1 VTAEACEALGVK
13 GLREDQLNAIGAQ
26 WEPQQQLLHFKL
38 RNAAQIVVGEKVL
51 HLGDRREETFQD
63 SSSSGLL
70 IHGAANKTKAVLV
83 SNLMD
88 FIVLSTQNIEK
99 RE

>member
-1 VTAEACEALGVK
+1 MGIK
-13 GLREDQLNAIGAQ
+13 GLKEDQLNAIGAQ

-38 RNAAQIVVGEKVL
+38 RNAAQVVVGEKVL
-51 HLGDRREETFQD
+51 YLGDRREEIFQS

-70 IHGAANKTKAVLV
+70 IHGAMNKTKAVLV

-88 FIVLSTQNIEK
+88 FIVLATQNIETRK
-99 RE
+99 